1 MKLAFLSFIENKDV
15 IGLYVGSAQRQS
27 DLAVLNDQLN
37 KLVINKTRDFETAH
51 REHVLRLA
59 AVLFASGGS
68 ISVQKE
74 VIELIYGDDGANMFV
89 DFVTNDQDGS
99 VTLVLNEYER
109 ESVNG
114 DEEGDCDGCDCG
126 DEECEA

>member
-1 MKLAFLSFIENKDV
+1 MAFLAFVENKDV
-15 IGLYVGSAQRQS
+15 IGLYMGSAQRQS
-27 DLAVLNDQLN
+27 DLLILNDQLN
-37 KLVINKTRDFETAH
+37 RMVINKTRDFETSH

-74 VIELIYGDDGANMFV
+74 VIELIYGDEGANMFV
-89 DFVTNDQDGS
+89 DFITNTEDGS

-109 ESVNG
+109 ENV
-114 DEEGDCDGCDCG
+114 DGDCDDK
-126 DEECEA
+126 ECEAHD